1 MLNLVLM
8 AVAAMRAMEI
18 LLPAAL
24 QAAGHPHIGCKVTGS
39 AFFALI
45 AAGGGAVLSFRA
57 VLRGSC
63 RDVTGGQVLFI
74 YFYELQD
81 LLS

>member
-1 MLNLVLM
+1 MAHTRRSLKLLNLVLM
-8 AVAAMRAMEI
+8 AAATMTAMEMV
-18 LLPAAL
+18 LPAAL

-39 AFFALI
+39 TFFALI

-63 RDVTGGQVLFI
+63 RGVTVGL
-74 YFYELQD
+74 Y
-81 LLS
+81 